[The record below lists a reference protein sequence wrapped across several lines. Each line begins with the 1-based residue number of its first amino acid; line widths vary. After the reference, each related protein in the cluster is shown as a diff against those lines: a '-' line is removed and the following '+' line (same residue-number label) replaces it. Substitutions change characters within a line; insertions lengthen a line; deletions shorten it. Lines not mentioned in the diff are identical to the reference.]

1 MKILIVEDEKR
12 LSAILKKGLEEHS
25 FAVDVAFDGEE
36 GLYRAENYI
45 TKPFDFS
52 ELLARLRSVI
62 RRSKAKPSPVITID
76 ELAIDSNART
86 VMRAGRPIQLSST
99 EYNLLEYLAMNHGRV
114 VSRAELID
122 HLYDSEFERDSNII
136 DVYMNYLRNKVDKG
150 FQRQLLHTVRGA
162 GYMLKDG

>member
-1 MKILIVEDEKR
+1 
-12 LSAILKKGLEEHS
+12 
-25 FAVDVAFDGEE
+25 
-36 GLYRAENYI
+36 YI

-52 ELLARLRSVI
+52 ELLARLRSAI

-86 VMRAGRPIQLSST
+86 VRRAGRPIQLSST